1 MAFVVKQSDAYF
13 WPVQVEIPTDG
24 GRFEKHTFDAEFKRL
39 PQSRIEEI
47 MQGVVSSTVTD
58 RDVVTEVMVGWKGVT
73 DGSDEMVWSEKNRDL
88 LLEIPL
94 VGASIIKSWMESLSG
109 GRKKN

>member
-1 MAFVVKQSDAYF
+1 MAFVISRSPNYY
-13 WPVQVEIPTDG
+13 WPVQIEIPIDG

-47 MQGVVSSTVTD
+47 MQAVVGSTMSD
-58 RDVVTEVMVGWKGVT
+58 RDVVIEVLSGWKGVT
-73 DGSDEMVWSEKNRDL
+73 DGTDELIWSEKNRDI

-94 VGASIIKSWMESLSG
+94 VGAGIIKAWMESLSG
-109 GRKKN
+109 ARKKN